1 MCFPHPSSSERL
13 SALFLPLKALFHAS
27 GTIWVPAPACKGTAG
42 DTHLKSD
49 SDSSTKVLWST
60 PPGNNP
66 LSFRVYK
73 RYNGDD
79 LEDSPRPEDFGG
91 KWILLYEHGR
101 IENSSSLVGLQPS
114 LLLSLSDL
122 TWDLIQKESAEYRA
136 TSSVNKLLLS
146 SCLIALYRSTVKSQ
160 GLAQVSEANSEL
172 AKEGK
177 RSTRRGSL
185 A

>member
-1 MCFPHPSSSERL
+1 M
-13 SALFLPLKALFHAS
+13 
-27 GTIWVPAPACKGTAG
+27 
-42 DTHLKSD
+42 
-49 SDSSTKVLWST
+49 
-60 PPGNNP
+60 
-66 LSFRVYK
+66 
-73 RYNGDD
+73 
-79 LEDSPRPEDFGG
+79 
-91 KWILLYEHGR
+91 
-101 IENSSSLVGLQPS
+101 GLQPS

-122 TWDLIQKESAEYRA
+122 TWDLIQKEEAEYRA
-136 TSSVNKLLLS
+136 TSTVNKLLL